1 MIPFITNFKQNS
13 QILMKENLKIILCDA
28 CNISMR
34 DKRSSDFRG
43 RNLNVTRILLPCFTK
58 VTDPCENSRG
68 NNCSSVSKDVQIEVS
83 CTDWF

>member
-34 DKRSSDFRG
+34 EKGVLIFG
-43 RNLNVTRILLPCFTK
+43 VET
-58 VTDPCENSRG
+58 
-68 NNCSSVSKDVQIEVS
+68 
-83 CTDWF
+83 